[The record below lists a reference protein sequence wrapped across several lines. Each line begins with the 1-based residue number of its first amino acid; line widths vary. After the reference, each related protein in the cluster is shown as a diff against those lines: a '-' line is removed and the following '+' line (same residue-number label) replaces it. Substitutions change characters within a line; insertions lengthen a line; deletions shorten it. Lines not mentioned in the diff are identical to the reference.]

1 MNKNGLE
8 ETKVRGTFVFT
19 RQLCADRKLQA
30 TEPLTFQLLCN
41 NAALMV
47 RVMHNRRWGGWVEA
61 FLFQPPAMAL
71 LPCQHAL
78 LALPLVEVIPSLGKI
93 HVQAPSVLLVSA
105 GTQPD
110 AIAWW

>member
-1 MNKNGLE
+1 ME
-8 ETKVRGTFVFT
+8 
-19 RQLCADRKLQA
+19 A
-30 TEPLTFQLLCN
+30 LL
-41 NAALMV
+41 L
-47 RVMHNRRWGGWVEA
+47 
-61 FLFQPPAMAL
+61 QPPAMAL

-78 LALPLVEVIPSLGKI
+78 LALPLIEVIPSLGKI